1 MRADGGTA
9 AAVHPADRKWGEWG
23 KKYSR
28 SSRQSVR
35 IFYREIGAVDSGMLE
50 AANTATKL
58 SMP

>member
-1 MRADGGTA
+1 M
-9 AAVHPADRKWGEWG
+9 GERG

-28 SSRQSVR
+28 SSRQSAR